1 MWKPAVK
8 RVPLNKS
15 IFKNAKLPNDVMIV
29 ADKLTATESNGIN
42 QVNFI
47 CSVFKTFIGQTSA
60 PLDGA
65 YYNYKSFCARM
76 DQAEKLIIAKA
87 IEIHKDPQKGKSG

>member
-29 ADKLTATESNGIN
+29 ADKLTVTESNGIN

-47 CSVFKTFIGQTSA
+47 CSVFKT
-60 PLDGA
+60 LDGA

-87 IEIHKDPQKGKSG
+87 IQIHKDPHEGKSG